1 MEKLLNLVYTFDNM
15 NSENMK
21 TQKVIEFVW
30 YKLHSQMKI
39 TFNINGII
47 IMKLIRKNFTH
58 TAR

>member
-1 MEKLLNLVYTFDNM
+1 
-15 NSENMK
+15 MK